1 MKHLVKLLLGQS
13 VSQQRAELLGMTHGF
28 AAKRES
34 KSSKSDMTHFAIV
47 PPPPSAMAVCSL
59 LVRVGFFVCVSS
71 KLTKCCLVVTV
82 V

>member
-13 VSQQRAELLGMTHGF
+13 VSQRRAELLGMTHGF

-47 PPPPSAMAVCSL
+47 FYPPLGYGCVLPIGSWGFLCVCL
-59 LVRVGFFVCVSS
+59 
-71 KLTKCCLVVTV
+71 KQID
-82 V
+82 